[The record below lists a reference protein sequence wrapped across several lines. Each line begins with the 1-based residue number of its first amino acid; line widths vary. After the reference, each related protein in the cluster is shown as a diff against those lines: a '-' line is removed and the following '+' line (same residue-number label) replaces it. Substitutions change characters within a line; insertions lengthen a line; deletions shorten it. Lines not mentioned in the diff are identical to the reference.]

1 MEDRFKFR
9 FWDTSTIPQMKYDL
23 VVKTEGK
30 LFNSLF
36 FDAEEKNIIVMQ
48 CTGLEDN
55 TGKLIYEGDI
65 VKTFIGNFIIRY
77 CYICK
82 SYQLFS
88 VEEDYCFSC
97 EGDLHWFE
105 FLEEL
110 DKTEIIGNIYE
121 NPELLESN

>member
-9 FWDTSTIPQMKYDL
+9 IYDKKCNKMIYDPL
-23 VVKTEGK
+23 VQCTTTPRLLSSILSDNNEY
-30 LFNSLF
+30 
-36 FDAEEKNIIVMQ
+36 IVAMQ
-48 CTGLEDN
+48 CVGLEDN
-55 TGKLIYEGDI
+55 TNKLIYEGDI
-65 VKTFIGNFIIRY
+65 VKTFIGDFIIRY

-121 NPELLESN
+121 NPNLLN

>member
-9 FWDTSTIPQMKYDL
+9 FWDKNRQKMETYEHNLSSLGVILFSKNPDKIP
-23 VVKTEGK
+23 
-30 LFNSLF
+30 
-36 FDAEEKNIIVMQ
+36 MQ
-48 CTGLEDN
+48 CTGLKDKN
-55 TGKLIYEGDI
+55 GKLIYELDI

-105 FLEEL
+105 FLEDL
-110 DKTEIIGNIYE
+110 DKTEIIGNIYQ
-121 NPELLESN
+121 NPELLN